1 MSMTTDRWL
10 LPDGINEV
18 LPGRAEQME
27 QLRRRLLDWYA
38 CWGYEIVMPPLVEF
52 TENLLTDTNP
62 DLDLQTF
69 KVTDQLSGRTMGIR
83 ADITPQ
89 AARIAAHSL
98 KREGPVRLCYSG
110 SVLHTR
116 PIHARASR
124 SPVQTGVECFGISE
138 LFADIEV
145 ISLMIDTLQ
154 YAGIKNITLSLGHVE
169 VFRGLCNMARANKQ
183 QTEILLD
190 ILQRKARAELTTFLA
205 SAKFPK
211 AAHLAFDTLIRLHGD
226 VSILQEAKKALKGAP
241 ASVKGAIDELIV
253 VLREITT
260 RYPAVNVHVDLAEL
274 PGYHYHNGIVFAA
287 YTDGAGSAVA
297 NGGRYDAVSELF
309 GKSFPAT
316 GFNADLKCLLDLV
329 SQDAHAGN
337 AVLAVV
343 DDTPGQWQAISELRR
358 QGERVICVSRHQK
371 NMAAELG
378 CDRLLVRGKNG
389 YAPRPISS
397 S

>member
-27 QLRRRLLDWYA
+27 KLRRRLLDWYA
-38 CWGYEIVMPPLVEF
+38 SWGYEVVIPPLVEF

-69 KVTDQLSGRTMGIR
+69 KVTDQLSGRSMGIR

-98 KREGPVRLCYSG
+98 KRQGPVRLCYSG

-154 YAGIKNITLSLGHVE
+154 YADIKNITLSLGHVE
-169 VFRGLCNMARANKQ
+169 VFRGLCSTAGADKQ
-183 QTEILLD
+183 QTEVLLG
-190 ILQRKARAELTTFLA
+190 ILQRKARAELSAFLA
-205 SAKFPK
+205 ATKFSKTACSAFE
-211 AAHLAFDTLIRLHGD
+211 TLLELHGNP
-226 VSILQEAKKALKGAP
+226 SILPEAKKALKGAP
-241 ASVKGAIDELIV
+241 GSIKAAIDELISV
-253 VLREITT
+253 AQQIAA
-260 RYPAVNVHVDLAEL
+260 RYPAVNVHIDLAEL

-297 NGGRYDAVSELF
+297 NGGRYDAVSGLF

-316 GFNADLKCLLDLV
+316 GFNADLKLLLDLV
-329 SQDAHAGN
+329 PQHTPVGS
-337 AVLAVV
+337 AVLAVI
-343 DDTPGQWQAISELRR
+343 DDEPEQWHAIQELRK
-358 QGERVICVSRHQK
+358 QGERVICVNRHQK

-378 CDRLLVRGKNG
+378 CDRLLVRSKSG
-389 YAPRPISS
+389 YAPKPLSS